1 MTKDKVKKILNFW
14 FKESLPEELF
24 RQKDYF
30 DKKIRDQFYND
41 YEKAIINEYD
51 EWQDYPKSC
60 LALIILLDQFSR
72 NLFRNDQKAFA
83 QDHKCRLIV
92 NEAIDRG
99 DLEKLDVNEKL
110 FFLLPLLHSEEVSDH
125 VYVNNL
131 SNVHLKSH
139 PQIKLIKSSWK
150 NHTDVLKKFKR
161 YPHRNKVLERQSTP
175 EEIEFLSQPNS
186 SWLSEHKMD

>member
-1 MTKDKVKKILNFW
+1 MTVDKAKNILDFW

-24 RQKDYF
+24 RQKDSF
-30 DKKIRDQFYND
+30 DKKIRDRFLND
-41 YEKAIINEYD
+41 YKKAIINEYD
-51 EWQDYPKSC
+51 EWQDDPKSC

-72 NLFRNDQKAFA
+72 NLFRNDKKAFA

-99 DLEKLDVNEKL
+99 DLEKLYVNEKL
-110 FFLLPLLHSEEVSDH
+110 FFLLPLLHSEEISDH

-131 SNVHLKSH
+131 SNVHLKAHS
-139 PQIKLIKSSWK
+139 QITLIKTSWK

-161 YPHRNKVLERQSTP
+161 YPHRNKALERQSTP
-175 EEIEFLSQPNS
+175 EEIEFLNQPSS
-186 SWLSEHKMD
+186 SW

>member
-1 MTKDKVKKILNFW
+1 VTVDKAQNILDFW

-24 RQKDYF
+24 RQKDSF
-30 DKKIRDQFYND
+30 DKKIRDRFFND

-51 EWQDYPKSC
+51 EWQDDPKSC

-72 NLFRNDQKAFA
+72 NLFRNDKKAFA

-110 FFLLPLLHSEEVSDH
+110 FFLLPLLHSEEISDH
-125 VYVNNL
+125 VYANNL
-131 SNVHLKSH
+131 SNVHLKTHS
-139 PQIKLIKSSWK
+139 QITLIKTSWK

-161 YPHRNKVLERQSTP
+161 YPHRNKALERQSTP
-175 EEIEFLSQPNS
+175 EEIEFLNQPSS
-186 SWLSEHKMD
+186 SW

>member
-1 MTKDKVKKILNFW
+1 MVVENAQNILDFW

-24 RQKDYF
+24 RKKDSF
-30 DKKIRDQFYND
+30 DKKIRDRFFND

-51 EWQDYPKSC
+51 EWQDDTKSC

-72 NLFRNDQKAFA
+72 NLFRNDNKAFA

-110 FFLLPLLHSEEVSDH
+110 FFLLPLLHSEEISDH

-131 SNVHLKSH
+131 LNVHLKDH
-139 PQIKLIKSSWK
+139 PQITLIKTSWK

-161 YPHRNKVLERQSTP
+161 YPHRNKVLERQSTI
-175 EEIEFLSQPNS
+175 EEIEFLNQPNS
-186 SWLSEHKMD
+186 SW

>member
-1 MTKDKVKKILNFW
+1 VTVDKAQNILDFW
-14 FKESLPEELF
+14 FKDSLPEELF
-24 RQKDYF
+24 RQKDSF
-30 DKKIRDQFYND
+30 DKKIRVRFFDD

-51 EWQDYPKSC
+51 EWQDDPKSC

-72 NLFRNDQKAFA
+72 NLFRNDKKAFA

-110 FFLLPLLHSEEVSDH
+110 FFLLPLLHSEEISDH
-125 VYVNNL
+125 VYANNL
-131 SNVHLKSH
+131 SNVHLKTHS
-139 PQIKLIKSSWK
+139 QITLIKTSWK

-161 YPHRNKVLERQSTP
+161 YPHRNKALERQSTP
-175 EEIEFLSQPNS
+175 EEIEFLNQPSS
-186 SWLSEHKMD
+186 SW

>member
-1 MTKDKVKKILNFW
+1 VTTDKAQNILNFW
-14 FKESLPEELF
+14 FKDSLPEELF

-30 DKKIRDQFYND
+30 DKKIRDRFFND

-51 EWQDYPKSC
+51 DWQDDPKSC

-72 NLFRNDQKAFA
+72 NLFRNDKKAFE

-99 DLEKLDVNEKL
+99 DLEKLDIDEKL
-110 FFLLPLLHSEEVSDH
+110 FFLLPLLHSEEISDH

-131 SNVHLKSH
+131 SNVHLKDHS
-139 PQIKLIKSSWK
+139 QITLIKKSWK
-150 NHTDVLKKFKR
+150 NHTDVLKRFKR
-161 YPHRNKVLERQSTP
+161 YPQRNRVLDRQSTP
-175 EEIEFLSQPNS
+175 EEIDFLNQPNS
-186 SWLSEHKMD
+186 SW

>member
-1 MTKDKVKKILNFW
+1 MTVDKAKNILNFW

-24 RQKDYF
+24 RQKDSF
-30 DKKIRDQFYND
+30 DNKIRERFFND

-51 EWQDYPKSC
+51 EWQDDAKSC

-72 NLFRNDQKAFA
+72 NLFRNDKKAFA

-110 FFLLPLLHSEEVSDH
+110 FFLLPLLHSEEISDH

-131 SNVHLKSH
+131 LNVHLKNH
-139 PQIKLIKSSWK
+139 PQIMLIKTSWK

-161 YPHRNKVLERQSTP
+161 YPHRNKVLERKSTP
-175 EEIEFLSQPNS
+175 GEIEFLNQPNS
-186 SWLSEHKMD
+186 SW

>member
-1 MTKDKVKKILNFW
+1 MEKVVKEILDFW

-24 RQKDYF
+24 RQKDSF
-30 DKKIRDQFYND
+30 DNKIRDKFSND

-51 EWQDYPKSC
+51 EWQDDAKSC

-72 NLFRNDQKAFA
+72 NLFRNDKRAFA

-110 FFLLPLLHSEEVSDH
+110 FFLLPLLHSEEISDH
-125 VYVNNL
+125 IYVNNL
-131 SNVHLKSH
+131 SNVHLKTH
-139 PQIKLIKSSWK
+139 PQIKLIKTSWK

-175 EEIEFLSQPNS
+175 GEIEFLNEPNS
-186 SWLSEHKMD
+186 SW

>member
-1 MTKDKVKKILNFW
+1 MTVDKAKNILDFW
-14 FKESLPEELF
+14 FKESLPDELF
-24 RQKDYF
+24 RQKDSF
-30 DKKIRDQFYND
+30 DNKIRERFSDD

-51 EWQDYPKSC
+51 EWQDEPKYC

-72 NLFRNDQKAFA
+72 NLFRSDKRAFD

-110 FFLLPLLHSEEVSDH
+110 FFLLPLLHSEEISDH
-125 VYVNNL
+125 IYVNNL
-131 SNVHLKSH
+131 SKVHLKDH
-139 PQIKLIKSSWK
+139 PQITLINYSWK
-150 NHTDVLKKFKR
+150 NHTDVLKRFKR

-175 EEIEFLSQPNS
+175 EEIEFLNQPNS
-186 SWLSEHKMD
+186 SW

>member
-1 MTKDKVKKILNFW
+1 MTVDKAQNILDFW

-24 RQKDYF
+24 RQKDSF
-30 DKKIRDQFYND
+30 DKKIRDRFFDD

-51 EWQDYPKSC
+51 EWQDDPKSC

-72 NLFRNDQKAFA
+72 NLFRNDKKAFA

-99 DLEKLDVNEKL
+99 DLEKLYVNEKL
-110 FFLLPLLHSEEVSDH
+110 FFLLPLLHSEEISDH

-131 SNVHLKSH
+131 SNAHLKAHS
-139 PQIKLIKSSWK
+139 QITLIKTSWK

-175 EEIEFLSQPNS
+175 EEIEFLNQPNS
-186 SWLSEHKMD
+186 SW